1 MYTPEHIRSKV
12 SNEKFNKD
20 TLLKSLVH
28 TKNPVIIDAGAN
40 IGQSVDYFKSL
51 WPLAIIH
58 SFEPVLQSF
67 NHLEDNTQHYNDV
80 TLYNIALS
88 NFQGTSKFNVNHHQI
103 MLSSFFKLNKL
114 SDDSIAVNRPEEG
127 HHNFFNNTTETVL
140 VDTLDNCLKDSNI
153 TKVDIL
159 KMDVQ
164 GAELLILEGASSILN
179 NTDIIVSEL
188 NLYDLYET
196 RFGFLEF
203 EKLIIPYNFE
213 LYDISHISKNP
224 LNGRTDWV
232 EVIYRKSDLAKLQT
246 ER

>member
-1 MYTPEHIRSKV
+1 
-12 SNEKFNKD
+12 
-20 TLLKSLVH
+20 
-28 TKNPVIIDAGAN
+28 
-40 IGQSVDYFKSL
+40 
-51 WPLAIIH
+51 
-58 SFEPVLQSF
+58 
-67 NHLEDNTQHYNDV
+67 
-80 TLYNIALS
+80 
-88 NFQGTSKFNVNHHQI
+88 
-103 MLSSFFKLNKL
+103 MLSSFFNLNKL
-114 SDDSIAVNRPEEG
+114 STDSIAVNRPEEG
-127 HHNFFNNTTETVL
+127 HHNFFNNTTETVA

-196 RFGFLEF
+196 RISFLEF

-232 EVIYRKSDLAKLQT
+232 EVIYRKSDSD
-246 ER
+246 RV